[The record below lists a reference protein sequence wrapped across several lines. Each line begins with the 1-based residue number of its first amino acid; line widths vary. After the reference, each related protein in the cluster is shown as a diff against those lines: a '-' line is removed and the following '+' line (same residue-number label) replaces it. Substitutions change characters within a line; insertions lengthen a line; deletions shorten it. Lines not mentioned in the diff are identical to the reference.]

1 MSSRLP
7 SRLPLRL
14 PLPAFL
20 FACVVC
26 APTVTVSA
34 CARAPTVERV
44 YDGHV
49 VDGRFIAPEGYA
61 AFLRGASADAG
72 GDLKGSLASYAE
84 AIRIDERAP
93 EIWTRI
99 GDVRCR
105 LDPRDQQ
112 ADAGF
117 ARALALDAAY
127 ARAWAAK
134 ARCALSRNDV
144 ESARAAARRAAQ
156 LDPEADTAN
165 ALLARTAAPERRE
178 SERSLLVALTLTA
191 REPIVAWDALAGW
204 ARASDDMTLLALS
217 LVQLARLAPGRRED
231 IAMAAEELA
240 GEGEIWLAR
249 GVAAAAADADER
261 PLAGDH
267 PLAARLAVDDAIEHG
282 AVDAVSRRA
291 TRVRLPPD
299 EAAGRA
305 LLRGHRSLA
314 VDLASAMA
322 RGDATAVGARLV
334 LAVGVGSDVLA
345 AAQDASE
352 NGRSAA
358 SAALV
363 AFGGALA
370 RATSADAS
378 RTALAAIRRGSIIEG
393 DDMVVR
399 PAVALV
405 LRGVLAADVL
415 PADGVVELA
424 ARRGGPLREDQ
435 VALAAPAADL
445 RHEYLWLALTRPE
458 SERAKKLSAHFAGA
472 VVDPFVAAASA
483 LMKAAAGA
491 ATASAAAQMML
502 ARDAGDPLI
511 AAVALRIA
519 RKTGDAEMAR
529 RASAALTAL
538 GETLPVDAK

>member
-1 MSSRLP
+1 MRSRLP
-7 SRLPLRL
+7 SRLPLRRC
-14 PLPAFL
+14 L
-20 FACVVC
+20 FVCVVC

-34 CARAPTVERV
+34 CVRAPTVERA
-44 YDGHV
+44 YDGRV

-72 GDLKGSLASYAE
+72 GDLKGSLTSYAE
-84 AIRIDERAP
+84 AIRIDARAS

-105 LDPRDQQ
+105 SDPRDQE
-112 ADAGF
+112 ADASF
-117 ARALALDAAY
+117 ARALALDGAY

-156 LDPEADTAN
+156 LDPDADTAN
-165 ALLARTAAPERRE
+165 ALLARTAAPEGRE
-178 SERSLLVALTLTA
+178 SARSILVALTLTA
-191 REPIVAWDALAGW
+191 RDPIVAWDALAAW
-204 ARASDDMTLLALS
+204 ARASDDMTLWALS
-217 LVQLARLAPGRRED
+217 LVQLARVAPGRRED
-231 IAMAAEELA
+231 IAGAAEELA

-261 PLAGDH
+261 PLGAVH
-267 PLAARLAVDDAIEHG
+267 ALAARLAVDDAIARGE
-282 AVDAVSRRA
+282 ADAVSRRA

-305 LLRGHRSLA
+305 LLRGRRSLA
-314 VDLASAMA
+314 VDLATAMA

-334 LAVGVGSDVLA
+334 LAVGVGSDLLA

-352 NGRSAA
+352 RGQSAS

-363 AFGGALA
+363 AFGGAVL
-370 RATSADAS
+370 RATSARAA
-378 RTALAAIRRGSIIEG
+378 RGALAAIRPGSIIAG

-424 ARRGGPLREDQ
+424 ARRGGVLRDDE
-435 VALAAPAADL
+435 VTLAEPADL

-458 SERAKKLSAHFAGA
+458 GERAKKLSAHFAGA

-483 LMKAAAGA
+483 LMKAAAGP

-511 AAVALRIA
+511 AAVALQIA
-519 RKTGDAEMAR
+519 RKVGAAELAR
-529 RASAALTAL
+529 RASDALTAL
-538 GETLPVDAK
+538 GETLPTDAK